1 MQKIREWI
9 EKNHEELSIIA
20 NFNQIKKDAV
30 IEKLLDLGL
39 AEALDEVADMHANID
54 Y

>member
-1 MQKIREWI
+1 MQKILEWI
-9 EKNHEELSIIA
+9 EKNHEELSLIA

-39 AEALDEVADMHANID
+39 EAALEEVAYAHANID